1 MKTQLYR
8 RKPVDELTFTDD
20 GMFQA
25 VMKDPALCA
34 ELVERLLHIKVSHIE
49 YPELEK
55 KIAPYFSSK
64 GVRMDVYLKDSDKII
79 DVEMQS
85 YPQAAL
91 PLRTRYYQSMIDAD
105 SLLKGQDYED
115 LKAGYIVFICTD
127 DPFRDERGKKYGLPC
142 YTLTTRC
149 HEVKELN
156 FNDKVTKVIYNAS
169 GDEKETDARI
179 RDFLRF
185 VYTNDPSEDDFSIRL
200 TKRVENLKQS
210 EGFKEAYATMGIW
223 EMDIRREALAEGRT
237 QGAEE
242 RSVEAAVIAVKEFN
256 IDPRLAAEKM
266 NAPLEKV
273 MERLRLAYT
282 ESTNT
287 NMA

>member
-25 VMKDPALCA
+25 VMKDPDLCA

-85 YPQAAL
+85 YPHAAL

-105 SLLKGQDYED
+105 NLLKGQGYED
-115 LKAGYIVFICTD
+115 LKASYIVFICTD

-142 YTLTTRC
+142 YTLTTKC
-149 HEVKELN
+149 HEAQELN
-156 FNDKVTKVIYNAS
+156 FNDKIKKVIYNAS
-169 GDEKETDARI
+169 GYEKESDARI

-185 VYTNDPSEDDFSIRL
+185 VYTNDPSEDDFSGRL
-200 TKRVENLKQS
+200 KKRVENLKQS
-210 EGFKEAYATMGIW
+210 ERFKEAYATMGIW
-223 EMDIRREALAEGRT
+223 EMDIRREALAEGRA

-256 IDPRLAAEKM
+256 IDPQLAAEKM

-273 MERLRLAYT
+273 MERLGLAYT
-282 ESTNT
+282 QSTT
-287 NMA
+287 ANMA

>member
-25 VMKDPALCA
+25 VMKDPDLCA

-105 SLLKGQDYED
+105 SLLKGQDYDD

-156 FNDKVTKVIYNAS
+156 FNDKITKVIYNAS
-169 GDEKETDARI
+169 GYEKETDAKI

-185 VYTNDPSEDDFSIRL
+185 VYTNDPSEDDFSVRL
-200 TKRVENLKQS
+200 NKRVENLKQS
-210 EGFKEAYATMGIW
+210 ERFREAYATMNLW
-223 EMDIRREALAEGRT
+223 EMDIRREERKVALAEGRAL
-237 QGAEE
+237 GAEE
-242 RSVEAAVIAVKEFN
+242 RSVENAVIAVREFN
-256 IDPRLAAEKM
+256 IDPQLAAEKM
-266 NAPLEKV
+266 KAPLEKV
-273 MERLRLAYT
+273 MEKLKQK
-282 ESTNT
+282 
-287 NMA
+287 